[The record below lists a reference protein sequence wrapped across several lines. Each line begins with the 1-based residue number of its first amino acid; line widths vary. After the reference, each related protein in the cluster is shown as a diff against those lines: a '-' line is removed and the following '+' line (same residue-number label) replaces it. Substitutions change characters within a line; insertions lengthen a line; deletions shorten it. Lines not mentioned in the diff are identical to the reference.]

1 MSRPLNRARQQK
13 VPNKNIPT
21 LCERSVRYHSVQ
33 YKIKGWP
40 SVSTTKIV
48 QKITMDFFRSRNE
61 YGSGGGSEVTEA
73 AVPSSMSVAMAM
85 AMAKGMS

>member
-1 MSRPLNRARQQK
+1 M
-13 VPNKNIPT
+13 PNKNIPT

-73 AVPSSMSVAMAM
+73 AVPSSMSVAKAM
-85 AMAKGMS
+85 AMAKGES